1 MLVDKDGTHFTTAHR
16 VCGECGHLD
25 GHVCP
30 VVAHLGA
37 CRGSL
42 SAPFFESDIMPVDAA
57 LSVEFSEFGVYFSAL
72 LGVLQHGSGQL
83 ECERVHSG

>member
-30 VVAHLGA
+30 VVAHL
-37 CRGSL
+37 
-42 SAPFFESDIMPVDAA
+42 DAA